1 MTLTIDDVTTCNSW
15 GYVRTGK
22 CGNCRTYQELYVI
35 SIIKGSAEVCVNCVM
50 GSLRELYRYGDL
62 LTEEALFAV
71 RDSRPRPEADTITCY
86 SCEGISDGNIDLI
99 ATWDGNGEPVYVHD
113 NSDCSK
119 SCERCDTLYA
129 RYNWRVGAFYCGDL
143 SFHNFEKIFGQ
154 ECCKKCQDEIF
165 ADGGGED
172 NFFHCSCCESI
183 EIMDDSAWFNGSR
196 YCEGCIEGN
205 VYSCDECGQEYW
217 DGDGHYCPDEDSSHL
232 INSYS
237 YKPRPYFFGT
247 ATYHMGFEL
256 EVESDGNSIKDGA
269 EVVSNALGERIYLKE
284 DGSLSDGFEIVTHP
298 HSLSEYQD
306 NFDWS
311 ALGQLRRL
319 GFRSWDTRTCG
330 LHVHVSR
337 TAFGIP
343 NNRRHITKSQAH
355 ELRFMKLIYDNDRQ
369 ISRLA
374 GRTSSFATFEDK
386 GNLVSKV
393 KHGSQN
399 NGRYSAINSDNSETL
414 EVRVF
419 RGSLKPERVLMALE
433 LVQCAVEYTRDLHVS
448 ASNKALSWMM
458 FTGYVVANASAYPH
472 LFSAMEKSFT
482 SDSINEAN

>member
-1 MTLTIDDVTTCNSW
+1 MPVTMEDVATSNTW
-15 GYVRTGK
+15 GYLHNGRCV
-22 CGNCRTYQELYVI
+22 NCRTYQELWVLSVMQTPEGY
-35 SIIKGSAEVCVNCVM
+35 CVNCTM
-50 GSLRELYRYGDL
+50 GALHEVQRYSDSV
-62 LTEEALFAV
+62 LTEEALRAII
-71 RDSRPRPEADTITCY
+71 DSRPRPEADTITCY
-86 SCEGISDGNIDLI
+86 SCEGVSDGITDLI
-99 ATWDGNGEPVYVHD
+99 ATHDGDGLEVHVHD

-119 SCERCDTLYA
+119 FCGRCSTQHP
-129 RYNWRVGAFYCGDL
+129 RYNWRVGNFYCGPL
-143 SFHNFEKIFGQ
+143 HFQSFEKIFSI
-154 ECCKKCQDEIF
+154 ECCKECQDQQYTEH
-165 ADGGGED
+165 GGID
-172 NFFHCSCCESI
+172 NFFHCQSCESM
-183 EIMDDSAWFNGSR
+183 ELRDDSSYYRGTQ
-196 YCEGCIEGN
+196 YCEYCYDNN
-205 VYSCDECGQEYW
+205 VYTCDDCNEQYW
-217 DGDGHYCPDEDSSHL
+217 DGDGHHCEEDGSHL

-284 DGSLSDGFEIVTHP
+284 DGSLNQGFEIVTHP
-298 HSLSEYQD
+298 HSLNEYQD

-311 ALGQLRRL
+311 ALSQLRRL
-319 GFRSWDTRTCG
+319 GFRSWDTSTCG

-343 NNRRHITKSQAH
+343 NSRRHITKTQAH

-374 GRTSSFATFEDK
+374 GRTSNYATFEDK
-386 GNLVSKV
+386 GRLVSKI
-393 KHGSQN
+393 KYGAQH
-399 NGRYSAINSDNSETL
+399 NGRYSAINSENSETL

-458 FTGYVVANASAYPH
+458 FTRYVVDNATTYPH
-472 LFSAMEKSFT
+472 LFTAMEKSFVT
-482 SDSINEAN
+482 DSVDEN